1 MVWARNMGVSF
12 GGPSLIL
19 KNSIINSGCI
29 LPGDTSIGVRTAQSN
44 NSIINLQNIQINVRS
59 DFSTSLFGLQ
69 AGFPGAN
76 MTADHV
82 NIQLNA
88 SETNVQA
95 VALLVGN
102 STTSLTVND
111 SFILSNSPDGAAYI
125 VGGAA
130 VNTDSIHIN
139 RRVLN
144 MNAPTAAIKTLLSGF
159 NVSIDGLSNCFINGV
174 PINCV

>member
-1 MVWARNMGVSF
+1 MSF

-19 KNSIINSGCI
+19 KNSIINSGGI
-29 LPGDTSIGVRTAQSN
+29 LPGGTSIGVRTAQSN

-69 AGFPGAN
+69 AGFPGTN

-88 SETNVQA
+88 SETNAQA
-95 VALLVGN
+95 VALLAGN
-102 STTSLTVND
+102 STISLTVSD
-111 SFILSNSPDGAAYI
+111 SFILSNSSAGVAYI

-130 VNTDSIHIN
+130 VNTGSIHIN
-139 RRVLN
+139 RGVLN
-144 MNAPTAAIKTLLSGF
+144 MNAPTEAAIKTLLSGS
-159 NVSIDGLSNCFINGV
+159 NVSIDGLSSCFINGV